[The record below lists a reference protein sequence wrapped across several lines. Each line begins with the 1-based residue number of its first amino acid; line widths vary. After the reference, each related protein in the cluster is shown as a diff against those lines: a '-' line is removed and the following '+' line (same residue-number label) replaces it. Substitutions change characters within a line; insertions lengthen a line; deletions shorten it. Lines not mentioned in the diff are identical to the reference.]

1 MMKFKYKLPHFEH
14 RYKPIMVYPDKITL
28 GLAGFKAYCDSIPG
42 SKAQIR
48 FTTKKRTQ
56 VKENKKTS
64 RTVKENRKE

>member
-28 GLAGFKAYCDSIPG
+28 GLAGFKAYCDSILG

-48 FTTKKRTQ
+48 SQRKNERRLKKIR
-56 VKENKKTS
+56 
-64 RTVKENRKE
+64 RRLGR

>member
-28 GLAGFKAYCDSIPG
+28 GFAEFKAYCDSIPG

-48 FTTKKRTQ
+48 SQRKNERRLKKIR
-56 VKENKKTS
+56 
-64 RTVKENRKE
+64 RRLGR

>member
-48 FTTKKRTQ
+48 SQRKNERRLKKIR
-56 VKENKKTS
+56 
-64 RTVKENRKE
+64 RRLGR